1 MQCDLSANENVREDT
16 FEKVPCGGAEAQN
29 CLVEENIGLVHWAL
43 RRFKDRGCDMEEL
56 FQVGAVGLVKAARR
70 FDAARGL
77 AFSTYAVPV
86 IIGEIRRFLRD
97 DGIIHVSR
105 QIKEDAGKIAV
116 VKEQWEKTKNRKP
129 TLEELQNALGL
140 DRESVLLAIGSTCCV
155 ESIHTPVSGENDGAS
170 QVQTELGDKLQ
181 QPHSEQDELVDRL
194 AVRQVEEELDEKA
207 RKLIK
212 LRYRQGLTQQQTA
225 ERLGM
230 NQVAVSRLEK
240 KILLHFREKL

>member
-1 MQCDLSANENVREDT
+1 MKCDLSANENVCEDT
-16 FEKVPCGGAEAQN
+16 FEKECCGGTEAQN
-29 CLVEENIGLVHWAL
+29 RLVEENIGLVHWAL
-43 RRFKDRGCDMEEL
+43 RRFGGRGCDMEEL

-129 TLEELQNALGL
+129 TLEELQTALGL
-140 DRESVLLAIGSTCCV
+140 DRESVLLAIGSTHCV
-155 ESIHTPVSGENDGAS
+155 ESIHAPVSGENDGAS

-207 RKLIK
+207 RKLIM

-240 KILLHFREKL
+240 KILLHFRKKL